1 MTGPSV
7 TVPRDAA
14 CRERR
19 FDPRILY
26 SGSRLIVL
34 FLLCVVLTLASPVF
48 LTGTNAL
55 NVLRVASLLVIL
67 GIGETIVILTAGIDL
82 SIGSV
87 LTLSSVIAATGLKA
101 GIPLPLALASGL
113 AVGAGLGLLNGLMV
127 AVVKLPAFIATY
139 GMMWVATGFA
149 VVILKGHVIYG
160 FRENFRYL
168 GIGNLM
174 GVPMPIIIMVL
185 LWIPAYLLLRRTTF
199 GRSIYAVGANQ
210 ETARLSGIKKDQTL
224 ILAYT
229 LSGLLAG
236 AAGLLYVARLNASEA
251 GIGTNMLLPA
261 IAAVVIG
268 GTSLFGGEGGIVGTL
283 IGALI
288 MTIVQNGMNL
298 LGIESVWQ
306 GVILGAL
313 IALAVLLD
321 QWARKALAGET
332 G

>member
-1 MTGPSV
+1 MPSA
-7 TVPRDAA
+7 TAPNDAGG
-14 CRERR
+14 RGRR
-19 FDPRILY
+19 PDARILY

-34 FLLCVVLTLASPVF
+34 FLLCVVLTLTSPVF

-67 GIGETIVILTAGIDL
+67 GIGETVVILTAGIDL

-87 LTLSSVIAATGLKA
+87 LTLSSVIAATALKA
-101 GIPLPLALASGL
+101 DVPLSLALASGL

-298 LGIESVWQ
+298 LGVESVWQ
-306 GVILGAL
+306 GVVLGAL
-313 IALAVLLD
+313 IAVAVLLD

>member
-1 MTGPSV
+1 V
-7 TVPRDAA
+7 IAA
-14 CRERR
+14 KEVSCRERR
-19 FDPRILY
+19 LDPRILY
-26 SGSRLIVL
+26 SGSRLFVL
-34 FLLCVVLTLASPVF
+34 VLLCIVLTLASPVF
-48 LTGTNAL
+48 FTGTNAL

-67 GIGETIVILTAGIDL
+67 AIGETIVILTAGIDL

-87 LTLSSVIAATGLKA
+87 LTLSSVIAAAGLKA
-101 GIPLPLALASGL
+101 DLPLPLALASGL
-113 AVGAGLGLLNGLMV
+113 AVGAFLGFLNGLMV

-139 GMMWVATGFA
+139 GMMWVASGFA
-149 VVILKGHVIYG
+149 VVLLKGHVIYG
-160 FRENFRYL
+160 FNENFRFL
-168 GIGNLM
+168 GVGNPM
-174 GVPMPIIIMVL
+174 GIPMPIIIMVV

-199 GRSIYAVGANQ
+199 GRCLYAVGANQ
-210 ETARLSGIKKDQTL
+210 EAARLSGVKKDQTL

-229 LSGLLAG
+229 LSGFLAA
-236 AAGLLYVARLNASEA
+236 AAGLVYVARLNASEA
-251 GIGTNMLLPA
+251 GIGANMLLPA

-313 IALAVLLD
+313 IAVAVLLD
-321 QWARKALAGET
+321 QWARKALADESS
-332 G
+332 

>member
-1 MTGPSV
+1 VTTGIEVKS
-7 TVPRDAA
+7 RGG
-14 CRERR
+14 
-19 FDPRILY
+19 FLDPRILY
-26 SGSRLIVL
+26 SGSRLFVL
-34 FLLCVVLTLASPVF
+34 ILLGIALTLASPVF

-87 LTLSSVIAATGLKA
+87 LTLSSVIAATGIKA
-101 GIPLPLALASGL
+101 DVPLPLALASGL

-139 GMMWVATGFA
+139 GMMWVASGFA
-149 VVILKGHVIYG
+149 VVLLKGHVIYG
-160 FRENFRYL
+160 FKEDFRFL
-168 GIGNLM
+168 GVGNPM
-174 GVPMPIIIMVL
+174 GIPMPIIIMVI
-185 LWIPAYLLLRRTTF
+185 LWIPAYLLMRRTTF
-199 GRSIYAVGANQ
+199 GRSLYAVGANQ
-210 ETARLSGIKKDQTL
+210 EAARLSGVKKDQTL

-229 LSGLLAG
+229 LSGILAA
-236 AAGLLYVARLNASEA
+236 AAGLVYVARLNASEA
-251 GIGTNMLLPA
+251 GIGANMLLPT

-306 GVILGAL
+306 GVVLGAL
-313 IALAVLLD
+313 IVVAVLLD
-321 QWARKALAGET
+321 QWARKTLARE
-332 G
+332 

>member
-1 MTGPSV
+1 MTDP
-7 TVPRDAA
+7 VPVAGKVNRP
-14 CRERR
+14 ERR
-19 FDPRILY
+19 LDPRILY

-34 FLLCVVLTLASPVF
+34 VLLCIILTVTSPVF
-48 LTGTNAL
+48 LTGTNVL

-67 GIGETIVILTAGIDL
+67 AMGETIVILTAGIDL

-87 LTLSSVIAATGLKA
+87 LTFSSVIAATMLKA
-101 GIPLPLALASGL
+101 DFPLSLALVSGL
-113 AVGAGLGLLNGLMV
+113 AVGAALGLLNGLMV

-139 GMMWVATGFA
+139 GMLWVASGFA

-160 FRENFRYL
+160 FKESFRFLGVGNFM
-168 GIGNLM
+168 GI
-174 GVPMPIIIMVL
+174 PMPIIIMMA
-185 LWIPAYLLLRRTTF
+185 LWIPTYLLLRRMTF
-199 GRSIYAVGANQ
+199 GRSLYAVGANP
-210 ETARLSGIKKDQTL
+210 EAARLSGIKKDRTL
-224 ILAYT
+224 IIAYT
-229 LSGLLAG
+229 LSGFLAA
-236 AAGLLYVARLNASEA
+236 AAGLLYVSRLNASEA
-251 GIGTNMLLPA
+251 GIGANMLLPA

-313 IALAVLLD
+313 IAAAVLLD
-321 QWARKALAGET
+321 QWARKAVAREGS
-332 G
+332 

>member
-1 MTGPSV
+1 V
-7 TVPRDAA
+7 
-14 CRERR
+14 
-19 FDPRILY
+19 DPRILY
-26 SGSRLIVL
+26 SGSRLFVLILLCIVL
-34 FLLCVVLTLASPVF
+34 TVASPVF
-48 LTGTNAL
+48 LTGTNTL
-55 NVLRVASLLVIL
+55 NILRVASLLVIL
-67 GIGETIVILTAGIDL
+67 AIGETIVILTAGIDL
-82 SIGSV
+82 SIGAV
-87 LTLSSVIAATGLKA
+87 LTLSSVIAATMLKA
-101 GIPLPLALASGL
+101 DMSLPLSLTSGL

-139 GMMWVATGFA
+139 GMMWVASGFA

-160 FRENFRYL
+160 FKEQFRFL
-168 GIGNLM
+168 GVGSLM
-174 GVPMPIIIMVL
+174 GIPVPIIIMVL

-199 GRSIYAVGANQ
+199 GRSLYAVGANQ
-210 ETARLSGIKKDQTL
+210 EAARLSGVKKDQTL

-229 LSGLLAG
+229 LSGFLAA
-236 AAGLLYVARLNASEA
+236 AAGLVYVSRLNASEA
-251 GIGTNMLLPA
+251 GIGGNMLLPA

-313 IALAVLLD
+313 IAVAVLLD
-321 QWARKALAGET
+321 QWARKALADESS
-332 G
+332 